1 MNLLYRQEATNWENL
16 AHVRALLFY
25 FVLRIGIFK
34 VSLTFLRVLEL
45 DFFLNYKQQKLT
57 LGNISKNAV
66 H

>member
-25 FVLRIGIFK
+25 FVLCIGIFK

-45 DFFLNYKQQKLT
+45 GFFYYKPQKLT